1 MLLML
6 NRPAEREAA
15 LHQFL
20 VEAHSRGSS
29 KFHKWITPEQFGELF
44 GPADSDIQTAT
55 GWLSSHGFRVARVT
69 KGKTLIEFSGSA
81 RNVKEAYTAL
91 GNEPCCGCCVDEAQ
105 DFIEETL
112 AATACA
118 AE

>member
-1 MLLML
+1 MYVCIC
-6 NRPAEREAA
+6 NGFRERELRDAV
-15 LHQFL
+15 L
-20 VEAHSRGSS
+20 RG
-29 KFHKWITPEQFGELF
+29 
-44 GPADSDIQTAT
+44 
-55 GWLSSHGFRVARVT
+55 
-69 KGKTLIEFSGSA
+69 A

-91 GNEPCCGCCVDEAQ
+91 GSEPCCGCCVEEAQ